1 MKDILPNISG
11 GNIYIYIYIYIPS
24 NEKNFFLNLSNK
36 MTYYL
41 NTGLKRKYSFM
52 GNANGCPLNDS

>member
-11 GNIYIYIYIYIPS
+11 GNIYIYIYIPS

-36 MTYYL
+36 KTYYL

-52 GNANGCPLNDS
+52 GNANGCP

>member
-11 GNIYIYIYIYIPS
+11 GNIYIYIYIYIYIPS

-36 MTYYL
+36 KTYYL

-52 GNANGCPLNDS
+52 GNANGCP